1 MARRLPINSL
11 LASGNFARS
20 EEMNRTV
27 LTAVALAAGLGFA
40 TAAQAVP
47 IAAGSALS
55 LNGNDT
61 YTATATTF
69 TINFSN
75 PANVGSASGSFT
87 ALTPLPATGAATMIA
102 TLSNTTAAGFT
113 LYTATVGAV
122 TTDLVAAS
130 ISNFSF
136 TPATPTSL
144 ASLTVNGAG
153 TLDLTGFTPT
163 PGIFSITTQGPT
175 SAAVTF
181 SATSVA
187 SAVVPEPASLTLLGS
202 ALIGLG
208 WLGRRRKT
216 V

>member
-1 MARRLPINSL
+1 MNSKL
-11 LASGNFARS
+11 
-20 EEMNRTV
+20 
-27 LTAVALAAGLGFA
+27 LTAVALAAGLGFV

-61 YTATATTF
+61 YTATATSF
-69 TINFSN
+69 TITFSN
-75 PANVGSASGSFT
+75 PANVGAASGSFT

-102 TLSNTTAAGFT
+102 SLSNTTAAGFT

-130 ISNFSF
+130 ITGFSF
-136 TPATPTSL
+136 TPATPTTL
-144 ASLTVNGAG
+144 ASLTVNGSG

-175 SAAVTF
+175 GAAVTF
-181 SATSVA
+181 STATVA
-187 SAVVPEPASLTLLGS
+187 TAVVPEPASLTLLGS

-208 WLGRRRKT
+208 WLGRRRRK
-216 V
+216 VM

>member
-1 MARRLPINSL
+1 
-11 LASGNFARS
+11 
-20 EEMNRTV
+20 MNRKV

-47 IAAGSALS
+47 IAAGSSLS

-102 TLSNTTAAGFT
+102 TLSNTTAAGLT

-130 ISNFSF
+130 ITSFAF

-163 PGIFSITTQGPT
+163 PGIFNITTQGPPGT
-175 SAAVTF
+175 VTVTF

-208 WLGRRRKT
+208 WLGRRSRKT

>member
-1 MARRLPINSL
+1 MKSKL
-11 LASGNFARS
+11 
-20 EEMNRTV
+20 
-27 LTAVALAAGLGFA
+27 LTAVALAAGLGFV

-47 IAAGSALS
+47 IAAGSAFS

-61 YTATATTF
+61 YTATATSF

-75 PANVGSASGSFT
+75 PANVGAASGSFT
-87 ALTPLPATGAATMIA
+87 ALAPLPANGAATMIA
-102 TLSNTTAAGFT
+102 SLSNTTPAGFT

-130 ISNFSF
+130 ITSFSF
-136 TPATPTSL
+136 TSGALPT
-144 ASLTVNGAG
+144 LTVNGAG

>member
-1 MARRLPINSL
+1 
-11 LASGNFARS
+11 
-20 EEMNRTV
+20 
-27 LTAVALAAGLGFA
+27 
-40 TAAQAVP
+40 
-47 IAAGSALS
+47 
-55 LNGNDT
+55 
-61 YTATATTF
+61 
-69 TINFSN
+69 
-75 PANVGSASGSFT
+75 
-87 ALTPLPATGAATMIA
+87 MIA

-130 ISNFSF
+130 ITGFSF
-136 TPATPTSL
+136 VSGALPT
-144 ASLTVNGAG
+144 LTVTGAG

-163 PGIFSITTQGPT
+163 PGIYTITTQGPT
-175 SAAVTF
+175 TAAVTF

-208 WLGRRRKT
+208 WLGRRRRKT

>member
-1 MARRLPINSL
+1 MKSKL
-11 LASGNFARS
+11 
-20 EEMNRTV
+20 
-27 LTAVALAAGLGFA
+27 LTAVALAVGLGFV

-61 YTATATTF
+61 YTATATSF

-75 PANVGSASGSFT
+75 PANVGAASGSFT
-87 ALTPLPATGAATMIA
+87 ALAPLPATGAATMIA

-130 ISNFSF
+130 ITGFSF
-136 TPATPTSL
+136 VSGALPT
-144 ASLTVNGAG
+144 LTVTGAG

-163 PGIFSITTQGPT
+163 PGIYTITTQGPT
-175 SAAVTF
+175 TAAVTF

-202 ALIGLG
+202 ALIGL
-208 WLGRRRKT
+208 
-216 V
+216 VPSCIS

>member
-1 MARRLPINSL
+1 
-11 LASGNFARS
+11 
-20 EEMNRTV
+20 MNTKF
-27 LTAVALAAGLGFA
+27 LTAVGLAAGLMGFV

-61 YTATATTF
+61 YTATATSF

-75 PANVGSASGSFT
+75 PADVGAATGSFT
-87 ALTPLPATGAATMIA
+87 ALAPLPATGAATMIS

-130 ISNFSF
+130 ITGFSF
-136 TPATPTSL
+136 VSGALPT
-144 ASLTVNGAG
+144 LTVTGAG

-163 PGIFSITTQGPT
+163 PGLFTITTQGPT
-175 SAAVTF
+175 GAAVTF

-187 SAVVPEPASLTLLGS
+187 TAVPEPASLTLLGS
-202 ALIGLG
+202 ALVGLG